1 MPLAFVA
8 ILAVVQGLTEFLP
21 VSSKTHLLF
30 ARHFLGREPDLFFD
44 ITLHVGSLL
53 AILAYYRRRWAELFR
68 ERRREAGLLA
78 VGSLPAVVTAVL
90 FKTRIEAL
98 YADLRVASGLL
109 VVTGLFL
116 WAAERLGRERFGL
129 AEAPWGRAFLIGAA
143 QACALLPGISRSG
156 STIGAGYLVGL
167 RREESVRFS
176 FFLGA
181 VAIAGALAFKGR
193 DVLRGEGE
201 FHALP
206 ILVGVAITFGV
217 SLVAIRAV
225 EILSLK
231 GRLSLF
237 AAYCAAAGAAG
248 LVLFARG

>member
-1 MPLAFVA
+1 MPLSFVA

-30 ARHFLGREPDLFFD
+30 ARHFLGRGPDLFFD

-53 AILAYYRRRWAELFR
+53 AILVYYRRRWAELFR
-68 ERRREAGLLA
+68 ERRSEVGRLA
-78 VGSLPAVVTAVL
+78 IGSVPAVVAAVL
-90 FKTRIEAL
+90 FKSRIEAL
-98 YADLRVASGLL
+98 YTDLRVASGLL
-109 VVTGLFL
+109 LVTGFFL
-116 WAAERLGRERFGL
+116 WTAERLGRERFAL
-129 AEAPWGRAFLIGAA
+129 AETPWGRVLWIGAA

-156 STIGAGYLVGL
+156 STIGAGFLAGL
-167 RREESVRFS
+167 HREEAVRFS

-181 VAIAGALAFKGR
+181 VAIAGALVFKGR
-193 DVLRGEGE
+193 DALRAEGDI
-201 FHALP
+201 HALP
-206 ILVGVAITFGV
+206 ILLGVAITFVV
-217 SLVAIRAV
+217 SLLAIRAV

>member
-53 AILAYYRRRWAELFR
+53 AILVYYRRRWAELFR
-68 ERRREAGLLA
+68 ERRREVGLLA
-78 VGSLPAVVTAVL
+78 VGSLPAVAAAIL

-116 WAAERLGRERFGL
+116 WAAERLGRERFAL
-129 AEAPWGRAFLIGAA
+129 AEAPWGRALLIGGA

-201 FHALP
+201 FRALP

>member
-8 ILAVVQGLTEFLP
+8 VLAVVQGLTEFLP

-30 ARHFLGREPDLFFD
+30 ARHLLGRGPDLFFD
-44 ITLHVGSLL
+44 ITLHAGSLL
-53 AILAYYRRRWAELFR
+53 AILVYYRRRWMELVR
-68 ERRREAGLLA
+68 ERTREVGFLA
-78 VGSLPAVVTAVL
+78 LGSLPAVAAAVVL
-90 FKTRIEAL
+90 KSRIEAL

-109 VVTGLFL
+109 VLTGIFL
-116 WAAERLGRERFGL
+116 WIAERFGRERFSLG
-129 AEAPWGRAFLIGAA
+129 EAPWGKVLLIGAA

-156 STIGAGYLVGL
+156 STIGAGYLAGL
-167 RREESVRFS
+167 RREEAVRFS

-181 VAIAGALAFKGR
+181 VAIAGALVFKGR

-206 ILVGVAITFGV
+206 IFVGVAVTFAV
-217 SLVAIRAV
+217 SLGAIRMV
-225 EILSLK
+225 EILSLR

-237 AAYCAAAGAAG
+237 AVYCAAAGAAG
-248 LVLFARG
+248 WVLFARG